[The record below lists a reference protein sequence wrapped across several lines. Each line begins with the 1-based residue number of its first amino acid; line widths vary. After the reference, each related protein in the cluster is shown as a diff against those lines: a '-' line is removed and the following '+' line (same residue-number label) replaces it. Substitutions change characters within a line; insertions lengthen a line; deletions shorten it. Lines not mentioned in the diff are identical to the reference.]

1 MIQDCI
7 KGALLKD
14 MENIATN
21 KVWNKIRNS
30 RILITG
36 GAGFIGYYLTLSAL
50 AANDIAGAN
59 NRIFVI
65 TRNAEKATCIFAS
78 LGERD
83 DLELIGGD
91 VAKDFPQEYSFEY
104 LIHAA
109 SPADA
114 KQFAANPVG
123 TFWTNVMGTKSV
135 LDCAVKSKA
144 KSAVFVSSY
153 TVYGDGVNGVP
164 TISEDFVG
172 KGNWSD
178 ASLCYMNGKR
188 AGEMLCAC
196 YVKQYQVPVKIVR
209 PGFIYGASSD
219 DDPRVYAEII
229 RNIAHKEDVTLRSAG
244 HVYRSMCYV
253 TDLVR
258 AIWGVLA
265 FGENGEAYN
274 VATENVSI
282 REYAEA
288 AAGLIGRQVCYADI
302 RDKQVP
308 APTKVFGM
316 MDCSKLKMTIPF
328 VPIADIRTGVAMA
341 VEILCDR
348 VND

>member
-1 MIQDCI
+1 MIQNCI

-14 MENIATN
+14 MENIAAN
-21 KVWNKIRNS
+21 DVWNEVRDS

-50 AANDIAGAN
+50 AANDMAGAN
-59 NRIFVI
+59 NRIFVM
-65 TRNAEKATCIFAS
+65 TRNAEKAKRIFAS
-78 LGERD
+78 LGKRD
-83 DLELIGGD
+83 DLEIIGGD
-91 VAKDFPQEYSFEY
+91 VTKDFPQKYSFEY

-114 KQFAANPVG
+114 KQFAVNPVG
-123 TFWTNVMGTKSV
+123 TFLANVMGTKSV
-135 LDCAVKSKA
+135 LDCTVKSKA

-153 TVYGDGVNGVP
+153 TVYGDGVNCVP
-164 TISEDFVG
+164 AISEDFVG
-172 KGNWSD
+172 KGSWSD
-178 ASLCYMNGKR
+178 VSLCYMNGKR
-188 AGEMLCAC
+188 AGEMLCSC
-196 YVKQYQVPVKIVR
+196 YVKQYQTPVKIVR

-229 RNIAHKEDVTLRSAG
+229 RNVANKEDVTLRSAG

-265 FGENGEAYN
+265 FGKNGEAYN
-274 VATENVSI
+274 VATEDVSI

-288 AAGLIGRQVCYADI
+288 AAGLMGRRVCYTDA
-302 RDKQVP
+302 RDEQAA
-308 APTKVFGM
+308 APTEVFGL
-316 MDCSKLKMTIPF
+316 MDCTKLKAIFPF
-328 VPIADIRTGVAMA
+328 EPIADVKTGIAMA
-341 VEILCDR
+341 AEILCDR
-348 VND
+348 AKD